1 MSDTASSPIHI
12 SSISSFSDEEW
23 EELLA
28 QQPST
33 SSAVRDD
40 SHGQPNAEESPLQV
54 SEIPGSPR
62 RPDELNEQPQRSP
75 AKKQRIT
82 AYALDME
89 SLPHDLKEFLQAV
102 RRYFT
107 QSVNLEREKA
117 AVSMSTFSKCQER
130 MLCKWRFLFYVGA
143 FLLFLQFV
151 RSLSFGSGFEFL
163 RVSPCIFSLF
173 ESIFRYF
180 PGFLGYCK
188 TTLGSE
194 ETLNADCFL
203 RTGLLEGYVDFLRV
217 SFSRHFK
224 SILTSGV
231 FPQAAR
237 PARPKTKH

>member
-62 RPDELNEQPQRSP
+62 RPDELNEQPQQSP
-75 AKKQRIT
+75 TKKQRIT

-130 MLCKWRFLFYVGA
+130 MLC
-143 FLLFLQFV
+143 
-151 RSLSFGSGFEFL
+151 
-163 RVSPCIFSLF
+163 
-173 ESIFRYF
+173 
-180 PGFLGYCK
+180 FLGYCK
-188 TTLGSE
+188 RTLGSE

-231 FPQAAR
+231 FAQAAR